1 MTAIKL
7 KTIQQGRVTLKI
19 EEGGLFDRYRLL
31 PDIHAI
37 QKSHNIPDVS
47 YFEGI
52 KKQPFDHG
60 PMGAMP
66 FPIFYYDMGLFQA
79 VYTADLK
86 ALQKLLPT
94 SQIKPLSIFPGRGM
108 IAFTAF
114 EYRVSDVDS
123 YNEIAIS
130 VVVAKPYTTS
140 FGFLTLMANLIRKE
154 NWTYVWQLPVTTD
167 LACTGGRMGY
177 NYPKFLAR
185 IDYVKLANHDE
196 CTLFDDTEK
205 KVLTLKGRHLPTK
218 RQKPVINHGLC
229 YKDGQILDVAVKQN
243 PIQIA
248 SSDNK
253 NCFQF
258 ELGQGPIADTLRG
271 LGIGKM
277 LHYDYAP
284 VLQTQL
290 CAGQVILP

>member
-1 MTAIKL
+1 MTATKL
-7 KTIQQGRVTLKI
+7 KTIQLGHVSIKI
-19 EEGGLFDRYRLL
+19 EEGGLFDRYRFL

-47 YFEGI
+47 YFEGVE
-52 KKQPFDHG
+52 KKPFDHG
-60 PMGAMP
+60 PMGPMP

-86 ALQKLLPT
+86 ELQKLLPT

-167 LACTGGRMGY
+167 LACTGGRLGY

-185 IDYVKLANHDE
+185 IDYEKLVGHDE
-196 CTLFDDTEK
+196 CTLFDNDDK
-205 KVLTLKGRHLPTK
+205 RILTLKGRHLPTN
-218 RQKPVINHGLC
+218 RQKPVTNHGLC

-248 SSDNK
+248 SSANK

-258 ELGQGPIADTLRG
+258 ELGQGPIADTLRK
-271 LGIGKM
+271 LKIGKM
-277 LHYDYAP
+277 LHYDYMP

-290 CAGQVILP
+290 CAGHAILP